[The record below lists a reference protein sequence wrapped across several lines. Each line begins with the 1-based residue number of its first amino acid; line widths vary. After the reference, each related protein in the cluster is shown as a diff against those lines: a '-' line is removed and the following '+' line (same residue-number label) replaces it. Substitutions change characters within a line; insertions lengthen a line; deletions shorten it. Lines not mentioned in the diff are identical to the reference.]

1 MSRTAVFV
9 KLMRYSRPPRMSA
22 YHDREHEQTQRS
34 GCQGES
40 QGRCHPSC
48 KFLIQFP
55 SPSCWEC
62 QSRNPLR
69 VALVQEGAEL
79 AHLGCNRVVCQS
91 CPSHGNHHFIQHFL
105 FQRIK
110 RCGDVKVLKNVVE
123 GLMVIADGRIRHSPC
138 GFRCYESSV
147 NLFKCLP
154 ATLVHRDLLSHKNRP
169 HPFCK
174 IHKVGM
180 RSDFLKNKAK
190 TLENRSFQGF
200 GAAGR
205 I

>member
-1 MSRTAVFV
+1 MPDPHRNHSPPPLASQELRQFFIRVSF
-9 KLMRYSRPPRMSA
+9 LYS
-22 YHDREHEQTQRS
+22 
-34 GCQGES
+34 
-40 QGRCHPSC
+40 
-48 KFLIQFP
+48 FLLLHVG
-55 SPSCWEC
+55 EC

-79 AHLGCNRVVCQS
+79 AHIGCNRVMCQS

-123 GLMVIADGRIRHSPC
+123 VLMVIADSRIRYSLC
-138 GFRCYESSV
+138 GFRGYNRGV

-154 ATLVHRDLLSHKNRP
+154 TVLVHRDLFSHKNRP
-169 HPFCK
+169 YPFCK
-174 IHKVGM
+174 IRKAGM

-190 TLENRSFQGF
+190 TLETRSFQGF